1 MESEEDENS
10 INTDKF
16 SFQNLLEL
24 KELFDTA
31 DKDKGS
37 TLSIDEACFI
47 TSSWKPCSPYS
58 KTTSRPSNSNSSS

>member
-1 MESEEDENS
+1 MEPEDDESS

-47 TSSWKPCSPYS
+47 TSSWKQCNRYS
-58 KTTSRPSNSNSSS
+58 KSISLLNNSSNYS